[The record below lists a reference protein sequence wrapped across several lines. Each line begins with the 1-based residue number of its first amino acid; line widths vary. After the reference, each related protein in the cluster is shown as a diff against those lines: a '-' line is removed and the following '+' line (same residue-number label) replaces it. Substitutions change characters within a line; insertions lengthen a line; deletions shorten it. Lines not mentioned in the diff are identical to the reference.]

1 VSRDHGRSALRP
13 RAPSDARDRRS
24 PPPARGP
31 GHSRARAATPAV
43 GKALEVALL
52 VLLVALLTTTLFG
65 GVLPTYRTAAGA
77 ELADRT
83 LARSATAVERA
94 VPVDGD
100 AYRTFEHT
108 RRVDLPGEI
117 RGDRYAVRADDT
129 TGRLRLVHP
138 RAGVGGAVRPAL
150 PNGTTLAGSWRSDR
164 ATRVRANVTDGGVRV
179 ELLEGSG

>member
-1 VSRDHGRSALRP
+1 MSRDHGRAALCSRT
-13 RAPSDARDRRS
+13 PSDARDRCS
-24 PPPARGP
+24 PPPARSP
-31 GHSRARAATPAV
+31 GHGRARAATPAV
-43 GKALEVALL
+43 GKALEIALL

-83 LARSATAVERA
+83 LARSATAVEQA
-94 VPVDGD
+94 APVDGD
-100 AYRTFEHT
+100 AYTAFERT
-108 RRVDLPGEI
+108 RRVDLPGKI
-117 RGDRYAVRADDT
+117 RGERYAVRADDT
-129 TGRLRLVHP
+129 AGRLRLVHP

-150 PNGTTLAGSWRSDR
+150 PNGTALAGSWRSDR